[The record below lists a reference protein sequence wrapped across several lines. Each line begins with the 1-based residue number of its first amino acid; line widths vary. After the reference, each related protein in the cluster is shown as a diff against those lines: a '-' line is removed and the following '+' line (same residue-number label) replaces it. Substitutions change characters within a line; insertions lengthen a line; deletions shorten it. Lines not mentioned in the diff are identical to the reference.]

1 MDISSTRHLVHRR
14 LVLGSGEDDLRKL
27 LPRLFFRKT
36 KTLSPV
42 VGALSTMPVKK
53 YVLGLLNP
61 VMSEQGKYLSSLR
74 GIIELVQAVMGGGA
88 FSNAD
93 HLRTLSE
100 E

>member
-1 MDISSTRHLVHRR
+1 MS
-14 LVLGSGEDDLRKL
+14 
-27 LPRLFFRKT
+27 
-36 KTLSPV
+36 
-42 VGALSTMPVKK
+42 VKK

-61 VMSEQGKYLSSLR
+61 VMSEQGKYLISLR
-74 GIIELVQAVMGGGA
+74 GIIELVRAVMGGGA